1 MEILNEEEEL
11 YAKIEFN
18 SHEKEI
24 IIPPK
29 YDKFVA
35 KICKRLDINIDDPN
49 SVLDFKYKDENDMIE
64 MNSDED
70 YNQLL
75 EDIREAKSNIDVKII
90 IKLKGNSNLDIN
102 KCTQNFIKYP
112 EEKSNK
118 KEVIKDDDRINID
131 NSNLDNSNMNFINTE
146 KNGFTIL
153 NVKMDNNNK
162 NSNNNINKKNQIN
175 NNNINNND
183 FSQKYITFLETCD
196 VCYKYPIINIL
207 YYCLKCEN
215 FVCENCER
223 EPYIHRHSYI
233 KVQTKEQYRNL
244 NEKINNKDNETKS
257 KLNQIYNGIKNSLK
271 TIPIKE
277 PLLMSLLEIARK
289 KYNLKNIDDNKLKE
303 ALIKAN
309 GDIDKAIIFLQK

>member
-1 MEILNEEEEL
+1 MEILNVEEKL

-24 IIPPK
+24 IIPLE
-29 YDKFVA
+29 YDEFVE
-35 KICKRLDINIDDPN
+35 KICKILKINTDDAN
-49 SVLDFKYKDENDMIE
+49 SVLHFKYIDEDNEMID
-64 MNSDED
+64 MNSVGD
-70 YNQLL
+70 YDQLL
-75 EDIREAKSNIDVKII
+75 EDIKEAINVKINI
-90 IKLKGNSNLDIN
+90 ELKGNSILDIN
-102 KCTQNFIKYP
+102 TYTQNFIKYP

-233 KVQTKEQYRNL
+233 KVQTKEQYRDL
-244 NEKINNKDNETKS
+244 NEKINNKENETKS

-277 PLLMSLLEIARK
+277 PLLMSLLEITRK

-309 GDIDKAIIFLQK
+309 KDIDKAILFLQK